1 MSFVIEDVL
10 VRDDPSGERVPLVL
24 DSPHSGTV
32 YPADFHFVCPLP
44 DLRQAEDTYVEELFA
59 GAPEYGATLI
69 SALFPR
75 SYIDVNRAID
85 DLEPELLDGSWPEP
99 LKPSDKSAAG
109 MGLIRRLCRPGLP
122 MYDGRLSVGHVADRI
137 EHYYRPYHEQVAAT
151 IGRLH
156 ARFGQVYHLNCHS
169 MPSFGGRNGEPVD
182 IVLGNRDGTTCDG
195 DFLHFIAD
203 IMRGFGYA
211 VRLND
216 PYKGVEL
223 VRRYGDPARGIQ
235 SLQFEISRRLYMN
248 EETLEKHAGFDRLRG
263 HLNRL
268 VHRLAVYSRDGLER
282 QAAE

>member
-44 DLRQAEDTYVEELFA
+44 ALRQAEDTYVEELFA

-85 DLEPELLDGSWPEP
+85 DLEPELLDGPWPEL

-122 MYDGRLSVGHVADRI
+122 MYDGRLSVSHVADRI

-223 VRRYGDPARGIQ
+223 VRRYGDPTRGIQ